1 MQEILSPALH
11 WHLLWYQLRDKSPIY
26 PFEEDKV
33 SFLSCFNYPALL
45 SLSFSSL
52 SMPLLS
58 LLLSLRL
65 LLSLLLLLPLLL
77 VVGRLM
83 RLLLSLEEVL
93 EAKKKFVRL
102 FESRWMW
109 KKLRQKERILESR
122 SGRGEIKIEDR
133 KWGMNG
139 FLKERRTDQE
149 ERGEGK
155 KERERERIK
164 RDLNVSTDPQIFK
177 S

>member
-52 SMPLLS
+52 SMP
-58 LLLSLRL
+58 L

-139 FLKERRTDQE
+139 FLKERQKGP
-149 ERGEGK
+149 RGERRREEG
-155 KERERERIK
+155 ERERKGPKCEYR
-164 RDLNVSTDPQIFK
+164 STDI
-177 S
+177 